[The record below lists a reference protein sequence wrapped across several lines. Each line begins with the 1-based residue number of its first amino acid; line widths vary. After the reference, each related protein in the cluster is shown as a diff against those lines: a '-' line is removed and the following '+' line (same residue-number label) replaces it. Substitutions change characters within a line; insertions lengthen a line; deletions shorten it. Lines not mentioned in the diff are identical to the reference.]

1 MIATVDKTTKLL
13 HQYGL
18 HPQRKWG
25 QNFLITPKTAQ
36 KIVDIAALH
45 SNLTVIEIG
54 PGLGALTQLILPNVQ
69 RYIGFEIDP
78 ALCRVLCDQF
88 QNVSHFQL
96 IQSDFLKADLAT
108 LFSSILTQEVV
119 IISNLPYYLTSPIL
133 IKLLTTVGPKRR
145 FITMMQKEVA
155 KRIVHNQGGKDFNEL
170 SIFSQLFAT
179 TKYELDVSK
188 NDFFP
193 RPDVDSAI
201 VSFSN
206 ISYQSNDA
214 AYVDFIRTL
223 FMQRRKTISNNLM
236 ALSFDKPFLLT
247 QLAALKISPSTRAES
262 LDLATLEK
270 LYLHFK
276 PYL

>member
-1 MIATVDKTTKLL
+1 MIATVDKTTALL
-13 HQYGL
+13 QQYDL

-25 QNFLITPKTAQ
+25 QNFLIAPKTAQ
-36 KIVDIAALH
+36 RIIDIAALR
-45 SNLTVIEIG
+45 SNMTVIEIG

-78 ALCRVLCDQF
+78 ALCRVLRDQF
-88 QNVSHFQL
+88 QDVSHFQL
-96 IQSDFLKADLAT
+96 IQSDFLKVDLST
-108 LFSSILTQEVV
+108 LFASILSQEVV

-133 IKLLTTVGPKRR
+133 IKLLTTKGPKRR

-206 ISYQSNDA
+206 ISYQSSDA

-236 ALSFDKPFLLT
+236 ALSFDKSFLLT

>member
-236 ALSFDKPFLLT
+236 ALSFDKSFLLT